1 MRMLQHQVH
10 ELCIAR
16 SPTSPQCR
24 HRRHRH
30 RHVHAQPEY
39 LRGEMRGIVLPNV
52 ARDERRHVLLQP
64 ERVRLEHATVSDQRA
79 AIVHEHPK
87 RQPVL
92 RWEGGRRCECVQ
104 TRPPIHTIL

>member
-1 MRMLQHQVH
+1 
-10 ELCIAR
+10 
-16 SPTSPQCR
+16 
-24 HRRHRH
+24 
-30 RHVHAQPEY
+30 
-39 LRGEMRGIVLPNV
+39 
-52 ARDERRHVLLQP
+52 VLLQP